1 MDTMLKG
8 NLDGI
13 TVTKSIE
20 DLNIP
25 VVYLT
30 SYADKKLWKKPR
42 KLHHIV
48 YNQTIQR

>member
-30 SYADKKLWKKPR
+30 SYADKKTLEKAP
-42 KLHHIV
+42 KL
-48 YNQTIQR
+48 TI